1 MSIKDI
7 VILMSLPTDGPVCE
21 AKAELFK
28 ALGHPARIRV
38 LELLGS
44 GERTMGE
51 LADGT
56 GMELSHLSQHV
67 ATLRRAGVVNS
78 RRVRSTVLCTL
89 RDPMTAELLDV
100 ARQLLSAN
108 LRQRQALLAALDE
121 AGDATLLPDPAP
133 VAAHVTA

>member
-1 MSIKDI
+1 M
-7 VILMSLPTDGPVCE
+7 LMTLTTDGPVCE

-51 LADGT
+51 LAEGS

-67 ATLRRAGVVNS
+67 ATLRRAGVVDS

-89 RDPMTAELLDV
+89 RDPMIAELLGV

-108 LRQRQALLAALDE
+108 LRQGQALLAALDE
-121 AGDATLLPDPAP
+121 ADGGAPAP
-133 VAAHVTA
+133 AAAPPTTPVTPTTTPVTA